1 MEDRTPRRGGIL
13 TGLPLG
19 QGGGEI
25 WLRLALAAGIAV
37 AIAGLLL
44 RLPSGIMIA
53 GLLLGLGMAALVSLQ
68 DLARLRRQAGA
79 AAAASGAVAGEAEG
93 DLFESLAVPLLQ
105 FDAAGGLIR
114 ANATA
119 RALLDLAPGDL
130 PEPAGIFVDLGR
142 PIRDWIVDV
151 AQGRLPGGAEMA
163 GLRGRSRGEEAE
175 RFLQVTLR
183 PDGAGGALA
192 ILQDTTT
199 IKRMEAQFAQGQKMQ
214 AIGQLAGGIA
224 HDFNNLLTAISGHCD
239 LLLLGRSADDPD
251 HGDLLQIRQNA
262 NRAAALVAQ
271 LLAFSRKQT
280 LKPERLDLAETLAD
294 LTHLLNRLL
303 GEKVGLDLLHARAP
317 VAIRADR
324 RQLEQVMVNLVV
336 NARDA
341 MPEGGV
347 VQIETRLE
355 RLEREVIRDRA
366 ILPRGEHVVI
376 AVRDTGCGIG
386 PEHMGKIFEP
396 FYTTKRIGEGTGL
409 GLSTAY
415 GIVKQS
421 GGFIFVSSTPGEG
434 TEFELWFPQCSDLPA
449 EPVAAPAAR
458 RGARRSDAV
467 VLLVED
473 EVPVRTFA
481 ARALRLRGLSVLEA
495 ANAEAALA
503 LLEDA
508 ALHVDVFV
516 TDVVMPGL
524 DGPGWVRQALERRP
538 GVRTVFISG
547 YAEEALSDDQA
558 RIPNS
563 VFLPK
568 PFSLTEL
575 TETVQA
581 QLAA

>member
-19 QGGGEI
+19 QVGGEI

-68 DLARLRRQAGA
+68 DLARLRRQAG
-79 AAAASGAVAGEAEG
+79 AAASGAVAGEAEG

-163 GLRGRSRGEEAE
+163 GLRGRNRGEEAE

-434 TEFELWFPQCSDLPA
+434 TEFELWFPQCSDLPV